1 MPMHSKPRLLIFD
14 VNETLLDLKP
24 MKVAINNALAN
35 ELAFDN
41 WFSTLLHYSLVESIT
56 GKYQDFGKVG
66 AATLKMTAEKFDKQ
80 ISESKIKDVLS
91 LIKKLPPHPD
101 VVQGLTILK
110 NSGVKMVALTNGTM
124 EVVKAQMAFAEIDH
138 FFDELFSVEN
148 VKQYKPHP
156 STYTHVVKE
165 MKASPIYTMLI
176 AAHGWDIAGAHRA
189 GLMTGFVSRPGKFP
203 YPLAEEA
210 DITGSNILSIAKAL
224 V

>member
-1 MPMHSKPRLLIFD
+1 MPMHSRPRLLIFD

>member
-1 MPMHSKPRLLIFD
+1 MHSKPRLLIFD

-24 MKVAINNALAN
+24 MKVAINHALAN

-41 WFSTLLHYSLVESIT
+41 WFSSLLHYSLVESIS
-56 GKYQDFGKVG
+56 GKYQDFGKIG

-101 VVQGLTILK
+101 VVQGLSILK
-110 NSGVKMVALTNGTM
+110 NSGIKMVALTNGTM
-124 EVVKAQMAFAEIDH
+124 EVLKAQLAYAEIDH
-138 FFDELFSVEN
+138 FFDEVFSVEI

-165 MKASPIYTMLI
+165 MKASPIYSMLI
-176 AAHGWDIAGAHRA
+176 AAHGWDIAGAQRA

-203 YPLAEEA
+203 YPLAQEA

>member
-41 WFSTLLHYSLVESIT
+41 WFSSLLHYSLVESIT

-176 AAHGWDIAGAHRA
+176 AAHGWDIAGAQRA
-189 GLMTGFVSRPGKFP
+189 GLMTGFVARPGKFP

-210 DITGSNILSIAKAL
+210 DITGSNILSIAKEL

>member
-210 DITGSNILSIAKAL
+210 DITGSNILSIARAL

>member
-1 MPMHSKPRLLIFD
+1 MPMHSQPRLLIFD

-41 WFSTLLHYSLVESIT
+41 WFSSLLHYSLVESIT

-176 AAHGWDIAGAHRA
+176 AAHGWDIAGAQRA

-210 DITGSNILSIAKAL
+210 DITGSNILSIAKEL

>member
-1 MPMHSKPRLLIFD
+1 MHSKPRLLIFD

-41 WFSTLLHYSLVESIT
+41 WFSSLLHYSLVESIS
-56 GKYQDFGKVG
+56 GKFQDFGKIG

-110 NSGVKMVALTNGTM
+110 NSGIKMVALTNGTM
-124 EVVKAQMAFAEIDH
+124 EVLKAQLAYAEIDH
-138 FFDELFSVEN
+138 FFDEIFSVES

-156 STYTHVVKE
+156 STYTYVVKE

-176 AAHGWDIAGAHRA
+176 AAHGWDVAGAQRA

-210 DITGSNILSIAKAL
+210 DISGSNILSIAKAL